1 LLRKGYLSRN
11 NVLSVVLAYHRE
23 TMPELPELTVVREV
37 LERRVSG
44 RRLTSAA
51 LVQPGAAIVVRDL
64 TGAGFE
70 TGLLGA
76 TAGAMRRRGKHLIL
90 EFATYGNPPLYLI
103 INPKLTGRLQLA
115 GPGEK
120 RMAKTCF
127 VLGLDD
133 GAELRY
139 VDQKLMGQAYLSPLP
154 PERASIPDFAGLGPE
169 PFDVT
174 FEQFVAILKPFRGE
188 IKGVLTRGEAVAGI
202 GNAYADEILWTAR
215 IHPYRKRS
223 ALTAEEYRRLYDGMR
238 ATLAEATEKVR
249 AEMGEKI
256 HLKPRDFMNVHMRGG
271 EACPR
276 CGGPIAEISANQRI
290 TNFCRQCQ
298 PGGLF
303 KGM

>member
-1 LLRKGYLSRN
+1 
-11 NVLSVVLAYHRE
+11 
-23 TMPELPELTVVREV
+23 MPELPELTVVREV

-44 RRLTSAA
+44 RRVAAAA

-64 TGAGFE
+64 SGAGFE
-70 TGLLGA
+70 AGLTGV

-90 EFATYGNPPLYLI
+90 EFATSVNTVLYLI

-115 GPGEK
+115 APGEK

-133 GAELRY
+133 GTELRY

-154 PERASIPDFAGLGPE
+154 PERAAIPDFAGLGPE

-174 FEQFVAILKPFRGE
+174 FEEFVAILKPFRGE
-188 IKGVLTRGEAVAGI
+188 IKGILTRGEAIAGI
-202 GNAYADEILWTAR
+202 GNAYADEILWAAR
-215 IHPYRKRS
+215 IHPYNKKS
-223 ALTAEEYRRLYDGMR
+223 ALSAEEYRRLYDGMR
-238 ATLAEATEKVR
+238 ATLADATEKVR
-249 AEMGEKI
+249 AEMGENI
-256 HLKPRDFMNVHMRGG
+256 HLKPRDFMNVHMRKG

-276 CGGPIAEISANQRI
+276 CGRPIAEISANQRI

-298 PGGLF
+298 PGGLI